1 MIVALAGGVGGAKL
15 AHGLAAVLA
24 PEELTIVVNTGDDFE
39 HLGLHISPDVDT
51 VMYTL
56 SGLAD
61 PVRGWGQ
68 ADETWAFMSALEKL
82 GGETWFSLGDK
93 DLATHVERT
102 RRLRGGESLSAVTL
116 DLVQRLGVRHPIVP
130 MSDDRVATIVET
142 DAGVLAFQDYFVRR
156 RCEPVVRGI
165 QYDGAE
171 HAQPSAQ
178 FAALMRSTDVRGVV
192 ICPSNPLLSVA
203 PILAVPGVR
212 GWLERRAFPV
222 VAVSPIIGGKAVK
235 GPAAKI
241 LNELGMGASVESVAA
256 YYTGLIDGLVID
268 AADAQARF
276 AGGLAVHATDALMRD
291 EADRARLA
299 RESVAFLEL
308 LRGSQRP
315 A

>member
-39 HLGLHISPDVDT
+39 HLGFHISPDVDT

-61 PVRGWGQ
+61 RVRGWGQ
-68 ADETWAFMSALEKL
+68 ADESWAFMAALAKV

-102 RRLRGGESLSAVTL
+102 RRLRAGETLSEVAL
-116 DLVQRLGVRHPIVP
+116 DLTRRLGVRYPIVP

-142 DAGVLAFQDYFVRR
+142 DAGVLPFQDYFVRR
-156 RCEPVVRGI
+156 RCEPVVRRI
-165 QYDGAE
+165 RYNGAE
-171 HAQPSAQ
+171 RAEPSAQ
-178 FAALMRSTDVRGVV
+178 FAALMRSKDVRGVV
-192 ICPSNPLLSVA
+192 ICPSNPLLSIA
-203 PILAVPGVR
+203 PILAVAGVR
-212 GWLERRAFPV
+212 SWLERRDFPV

-241 LNELGMGASVESVAA
+241 LDELGLGASVESIGG
-256 YYTGLIDGLVID
+256 YYAGLIDGLVID
-268 AADAQARF
+268 RADATARF
-276 AGGLAVHATDALMRD
+276 SSDLAVLATDALMRD
-291 EADRARLA
+291 DADRARLA
-299 RESVAFLEL
+299 RESVGFLDS